1 MKFPQIFRLP
11 TKLFLLFFLL
21 DLLSTWGTA
30 CAWQNDPPAQDTR
43 SALAVRQRLIEQKM
57 NELESKLT
65 TIAERLKEKE
75 PERAGRLI
83 TAYQASKESL
93 ITRRMADVS
102 QLLDQNKLVQA
113 GQTLDE
119 VIANLDALLK
129 ILVDRN
135 EPEMSK
141 QEEIQMLERWKK
153 EINDQIR
160 DQQQQRQETEKVTKK
175 EETLET
181 LEAQIK
187 KVKELIDRQNAVTR
201 QTEVNQNANLRTLDR
216 IADEQFEVR
225 KQTQD
230 LLAEIKAEGGE
241 SETGQSEFTPSE
253 STPSDPSIPT
263 SPTGRPGQSDQV
275 KQTDQKGQ
283 GEQADQTADQ
293 TQDGQAQTGDDQQS
307 ESKSG
312 QEGTQQQTDSKDQQQ
327 ASEGQGSQSTPAG
340 DQSAAPPGQ
349 TDEPKRQQPP
359 APPQPGQQPLQRAME
374 SQERAEEKLGSGKSK
389 DAQRQQEQA
398 ERELENALQELE
410 REKRRIESLPPEALQ
425 QMADEQ
431 RRTRDKAMKLL
442 EEMQEAPTGADPQ
455 QSPEDDDGSSQP
467 QPGQEAMEQAGDA
480 MQQASDNLQN
490 QDGQQAEQ
498 DQRKAVEKMNDALDE
513 IEERLNQLRDE
524 TREEKLARLESRFQ
538 EMLQRQ
544 IVAST
549 MTIELHEKQRLQG
562 ELRRRDR
569 LALLQLAGEESEI
582 SELGQQAYDILLEDG
597 TSIVFPEI
605 IQELRGDLARVADLL
620 QEERTDSIAQLIQ
633 KEIEITIQDLL
644 DALQEAQGEPSEGGG
659 GGGGGGDQPLLKKSA
674 ELKIMRMHQVRLN
687 RRAKQI
693 QRISQGNELDQRLQS
708 EASEAAQMQQRL
720 VEMLEEILQKEG
732 Q

>member
-1 MKFPQIFRLP
+1 MCRIP
-11 TKLFLLFFLL
+11 TQLFLLFFLL
-21 DLLSTWGTA
+21 NLFSTCGTA
-30 CAWQNDPPAQDTR
+30 SAWQSEPPVQDTR

-57 NELESKLT
+57 TELESKLT
-65 TIAERLKEKE
+65 TIAERMQEKE
-75 PERAGRLI
+75 PERAERLI
-83 TAYQASKESL
+83 TAYQASKERL

-113 GQTLDE
+113 GQALDE

-153 EINDQIR
+153 EIEDQIR
-160 DQQQQRQETEKVTKK
+160 DQQQQRQETEKVTNK
-175 EETLET
+175 EETLEK

-187 KVKELIDRQNAVTR
+187 KVKELIERQNTVTQ
-201 QTEVNQNANLRTLDR
+201 QTEVNRNANLRTLDR

-225 KQTQD
+225 KQTQN
-230 LLAEIKAEGGE
+230 LLDEIKAEAGE
-241 SETGQSEFTPSE
+241 SEA
-253 STPSDPSIPT
+253 
-263 SPTGRPGQSDQV
+263 GQSDQA
-275 KQTDQKGQ
+275 KQADQAKQGDQKGQ
-283 GEQADQTADQ
+283 GEEKDQSTDKAQ
-293 TQDGQAQTGDDQQS
+293 GEQAQGEQAQAGEGQQS
-307 ESKSG
+307 DSKSG
-312 QEGTQQQTDSKDQQQ
+312 QEGAQQEGDPKDQQQ
-327 ASEGQGSQSTPAG
+327 ASEGQDGQSSPAG
-340 DQSAAPPGQ
+340 DQPSTPSGQ
-349 TDEPKRQQPP
+349 PEESNRQQPP
-359 APPQPGQQPLQRAME
+359 PPPQPGQQPLQKAME
-374 SQERAEEKLGSGKSK
+374 SQERAEEKLGSGKPQ

-410 REKRRIESLPPEALQ
+410 REKRRIESLPPEALE
-425 QMADEQ
+425 QMAAEQ

-442 EEMQEAPTGADPQ
+442 EEMQEAPAGPDPQ
-455 QSPEDDDGSSQP
+455 PSPEEDDGSSP
-467 QPGQEAMEQAGDA
+467 SQPGQDAMEQAGEA

-498 DQRKAVEKMNDALDE
+498 DQRKAVEKMNEALDE

-549 MTIELHEKQRLQG
+549 MTIELFEKQRLQG

-620 QEERTDSIAQLIQ
+620 QEERTDSITQLIQ

-693 QRISQGNELDQRLQS
+693 QRISQGNELDQRLQL